1 MNTSAIASDAPGAG
15 HPAPAGID
23 APWTAPTVTRRQVSY
38 ATWVCF
44 FAWVFAVY
52 DFILFGTLLP
62 QLGEHFQWSA
72 EQQARLNTW
81 VTLGTVI
88 VAFAI
93 GPIADRLGRRKGI
106 IIAVAG
112 AALCSGLTALAGW
125 VIGLSAG
132 LGFVLLI
139 VVRSLAGLGY
149 AEQSINATYLSELFS
164 LVYTDPASLRRR
176 GFIYS
181 LVQGGWPVGAVLTA
195 VLVAL
200 LYPLGE
206 RWFGQG
212 GGWALS
218 FVFAM
223 FPALVIAVL
232 GRRLVETPQFLTA
245 RRVADLRRA
254 GREAEAMRLAQEH
267 GASPQQEQHTGL
279 SAMFRGASL
288 RPTLSLALGFFLN
301 WFAIVIFAVLGTS
314 VLGGAGGTPG
324 KGVDFS
330 SALQVLII
338 SNLAGFLGY
347 VFHGW
352 LGDRIGRR
360 NAVAIGWM
368 LGG

>member
-1 MNTSAIASDAPGAG
+1 MNASTPPHAA
-15 HPAPAGID
+15 AA
-23 APWTAPTVTRRQVSY
+23 AAQAAAATTWTPPVVTKKQVNY

-62 QLGEHFQWSA
+62 RLGDHFKWTA
-72 EQQARLNTW
+72 DQQTNLNTW

-88 VAFAI
+88 VAFGI
-93 GPIADRLGRRKGI
+93 GPIADKLGRRKGI

-112 AALCSGLTALAGW
+112 AALCSGLTAFAGW
-125 VIGLSAG
+125 VIGVSAG
-132 LGFVLLI
+132 VGFVLLI
-139 VVRSLAGLGY
+139 LVRSLAGLGY

-164 LVYTDPASLRRR
+164 LVHTDPAATKRR

-195 VLVAL
+195 VLVAA

-206 RWFGQG
+206 RWFGPG

-223 FPALVIAVL
+223 FPAVVIAIL
-232 GRRLVETPQFLTA
+232 GRRLVETPQFLTSKRIA
-245 RRVADLRRA
+245 QLQHE
-254 GREAEAMRLAQEH
+254 GRTDEAQRLAQAQGVDLAARH
-267 GASPQQEQHTGL
+267 HTGI
-279 SAMFRGASL
+279 SAMFKGVSL
-288 RPTLSLALGFFLN
+288 RPTLSLALAFFLN

-314 VLGGAGGTPG
+314 VLGGSGGTPG
-324 KGVDFS
+324 KGIDFS
-330 SALQVLII
+330 NALQVLIL

-347 VFHGW
+347 MFHG
-352 LGDRIGRR
+352 
-360 NAVAIGWM
+360 
-368 LGG
+368 

>member
-139 VVRSLAGLGY
+139 VVRSLAGPGY
-149 AEQSINATYLSELFS
+149 SGPRIQAPYPSQPFF
-164 LVYTDPASLRRR
+164 P
-176 GFIYS
+176 G
-181 LVQGGWPVGAVLTA
+181 
-195 VLVAL
+195 
-200 LYPLGE
+200 LY
-206 RWFGQG
+206 R
-212 GGWALS
+212 
-218 FVFAM
+218 
-223 FPALVIAVL
+223 PAL
-232 GRRLVETPQFLTA
+232 
-245 RRVADLRRA
+245 LRRA
-254 GREAEAMRLAQEH
+254 RLLYSPVH
-267 GASPQQEQHTGL
+267 GGL
-279 SAMFRGASL
+279 
-288 RPTLSLALGFFLN
+288 
-301 WFAIVIFAVLGTS
+301 
-314 VLGGAGGTPG
+314 
-324 KGVDFS
+324 
-330 SALQVLII
+330 
-338 SNLAGFLGY
+338 
-347 VFHGW
+347 
-352 LGDRIGRR
+352 
-360 NAVAIGWM
+360 
-368 LGG
+368 